1 MPDST
6 QGPRRGSLRRIPK
19 QERSRERIDE
29 ILKVSMELIGRK
41 GIDAV
46 TMKEIAALSGG
57 PIASVYQYF
66 PNKSAIIAML
76 YERYVEEVRSFIT
89 EQTERIA
96 TADDALDATAA
107 LFDLYYYKMRQE
119 PSTQDLLNAIQ
130 ADKTL
135 AHLDIVET
143 RFQAE
148 VFYGA
153 TEQFVRESLR
163 ENYLRTLL
171 VMFHMSG
178 ATLRLALLVPDD
190 EAMQIV
196 LQFKS
201 IVRAQATYYLT
212 GNFPG
217 QYDVSV

>member
-6 QGPRRGSLRRIPK
+6 QGPGRGSLRRVPK

-76 YERYVEEVRSFIT
+76 YERYVEEVRSMIT
-89 EQTERIA
+89 GHIEGIA
-96 TADDALDATAA
+96 TADDALDATDA
-107 LFDLYYYKMRQE
+107 LIDLYYNNMRE
-119 PSTQDLLNAIQ
+119 RPSTQDLLNAIQ
-130 ADKTL
+130 ADKAL
-135 AHLDIVET
+135 ADLDIAET

-148 VFYGA
+148 MFYQA
-153 TEQFVRESLR
+153 TERFVSEPVREA
-163 ENYLRTLL
+163 YARTLF
-171 VMFHMSG
+171 VMFHMAG
-178 ATLRLALLVPDD
+178 ATLRLALMVSREEATALVS
-190 EAMQIV
+190 
-196 LQFKS
+196 QFKS
-201 IVRAQATYYLT
+201 IVRAQATYYFT
-212 GNFPG
+212 GSFP
-217 QYDVSV
+217 VSL